1 MNSSKLIV
9 GVLLM
14 VSQLSFAQDG
24 SFTLE
29 AAKSY
34 ALSNHISISNA
45 AHDVEDARQRA
56 NEVRGIG
63 LPQVNITGSFS
74 NFLNQPVQVMDASFF
89 NPMAPPGSLVSFRAG
104 TEYNSSA
111 QLQANQIIFNGSY
124 IIGLKAASYY
134 AKFQADIA
142 EITKEDI
149 AFNVIQA
156 YELASVAKT
165 NAVFVDSMVAISES
179 MVEMQTV
186 YYDLGLLL
194 QEDMDQLNFSL
205 LTSKQ
210 AKVSADLQYDNA
222 INLLKFSMGYP
233 ISDPLEI
240 TQTPEELLGEST
252 INTGDIKS
260 NLSYTMMEKQIVLS
274 QLDLR
279 NKQFAN
285 LPNLNAY
292 YQHSYSAYRNEFD
305 FFDGSQQWFL
315 QSSWGLQLNVP
326 VFSGGQRHAQT
337 AQAKIKLM
345 KDENSLTEME
355 RALQM
360 QEAQAKNNY
369 YSALSKSQLLK
380 QNVDLAKSIYENSVV
395 KDQIGEGTSILVTQK
410 YNQLIVAQSQYV
422 GSMIDLF
429 QAQLALD
436 KIYNNILQNR

>member
-1 MNSSKLIV
+1 
-9 GVLLM
+9 M
-14 VSQLSFAQDG
+14 VSQLSFAQDQQNLQSE

-29 AAKSY
+29 AAKTY
-34 ALSNHISISNA
+34 ALANNISISNA
-45 AHDVEDARQRA
+45 EHDIKSAKQQA

-63 LPQVNITGSFS
+63 LPQVNITGSF
-74 NFLNQPVQVMDASFF
+74 NNNLNLPVQVMDASFF

-104 TEYNSSA
+104 TEFSSSA
-111 QLQANQIIFNGSY
+111 TLQASQILFNGSY
-124 IIGLKAASYY
+124 IIGLKAASYF
-134 AKFQADIA
+134 AKFQVDISN
-142 EITKEDI
+142 ITKEDVVY
-149 AFNVIQA
+149 NVIQA
-156 YELASVAKT
+156 YNLASVAKT
-165 NAVFVDSMVAISES
+165 NAVFVDSMVVLSET
-179 MVEMQTV
+179 MVEQQKI

-210 AKVSADLQYDNA
+210 AKVSADLQYENA
-222 INLLKFSMGYP
+222 LNLLKFSMGFP
-233 ISDPLEI
+233 IGNPIEI
-240 TQTPEELLGEST
+240 METPDELLST
-252 INTGDIKS
+252 NTISSGDIHS
-260 NLSYTMMEKQIVLS
+260 NLTYTMMEKQITLS

-292 YQHSYSAYRNEFD
+292 YQHAYNAYRNEFD
-305 FFDGSQQWFL
+305 FFDPDQQWFL

-326 VFSGGQRHAQT
+326 VFSGGQRHAVT
-337 AQAKIKLM
+337 AQAKIKVL
-345 KDENSLTEME
+345 KDENSLTQME
-355 RALQM
+355 RTLQM

-369 YSALSKSQLLK
+369 YSAQSKSDLMK
-380 QNVDLAKSIYENSVV
+380 QNVDLARSIYENSVV

-436 KIYNNILQNR
+436 KIYNNILQNQ